1 MKKFVLRASKS
12 SVRSLSVVLL
22 GATTLSAG
30 AQTLADA
37 IKLTDK
43 EQFDKATLAFRKVIA
58 SEPQNGEAWF
68 YFGENYWENQQA
80 DSAEAC
86 YRQGNGVGGK
96 FPLNKVGL
104 GKVLWAQGK
113 KAEAQTMFDQ
123 AIADATDKANKIP
136 KPQQAN
142 TYREIAEAM
151 AQGARPDLIKA
162 QELIARSLELDAK
175 NPETYVLKG
184 DVLFDL
190 NPRDGSAP
198 LENYKIAINMDA
210 LNAKP
215 VTRKAFMYYRAKN
228 NPAAIEEYTR
238 AIGID
243 GSFAPAYSGRAEA
256 YVKTGDFVKAE
267 ADMAHYLELNTGNQ
281 SARVR
286 YAQFLFLV
294 GKYQESLGLI
304 NTLEQEGVKNIVL
317 KRLQGYDQVEMKD
330 SVNAKSTLEAYFAE
344 QPEDKR
350 IAADYEYY
358 GKSLLLVHQ
367 DSLAA
372 ENMLKGA
379 RMDRTK
385 DHLYTEA
392 AKTFVRARAYERA
405 VAAMQERIAAGKPET
420 NDYYYLGDAALKAG
434 MYQTADSAWATY
446 TQRNPNAYQGYRYRA
461 QTQAATDTL
470 AIGDRT
476 WSAKPYYDEMLLK
489 MKPEER
495 EKSKSHYEEALN
507 YMGLYYLYN
516 KEARDLPKAKCYFE
530 QVKALNAGTSITK
543 QVNEVMLMTK
553 ELKDVTP
560 AGCE

>member
-1 MKKFVLRASKS
+1 MKKFL
-12 SVRSLSVVLL
+12 
-22 GATTLSAG
+22 TLTLVCTSAITAG

-43 EQFDKATLAFRKVIA
+43 EQFEKATLVFKKVLA
-58 SEPQNGEAWF
+58 AEPQNGEAWF
-68 YFGENYWENQQA
+68 YFGENYWENNRA

-104 GKVLWAQGK
+104 GKVLWSQGK
-113 KAEAQTMFDQ
+113 KAEAQSLFDQ
-123 AIADATDKANKIP
+123 AVADATDKANKLP
-136 KPQQAN
+136 KPQQAT
-142 TYREIAEAM
+142 TYREIAEAV
-151 AQGARPDLIKA
+151 AQGASPDLIKA
-162 QELIARSLELDAK
+162 QELIAKSLELDAK

-198 LENYKIAINMDA
+198 LENYKTAINMDA

-215 VTRKAFMYYRAKN
+215 VARKAFMYYRAKN
-228 NPAAIEEYTR
+228 NPAAIDEYTN

-256 YVKTGDFVKAE
+256 YVKTGDFAKAE
-267 ADMAHYLELNTGNQ
+267 ADMARYLELNTGNQ

-294 GKYQESLGLI
+294 GKYPESLALI

-317 KRLQGYDQVEMKD
+317 KRIQGYDQVEMKD
-330 SVNAKSTLEAYFAE
+330 SLNAKATLDAYFAE

-350 IAADYEYY
+350 IAPDYEYY
-358 GKSLLLVHQ
+358 GKALILVHQ
-367 DSLAA
+367 DSLGA

-385 DHLYTEA
+385 DHLFTEA
-392 AKTFVRARAYERA
+392 AKTFVKAKAFGRA
-405 VAAMQERIAAGKPET
+405 VEAMREKIAAGKPET
-420 NDYYYLGDAALKAG
+420 NDYYYLGDAALKARNFSA
-434 MYQTADSAWATY
+434 ADSAWATY
-446 TQRNPNAYQGYRYRA
+446 IQRNPNAYQGYRFRA
-461 QTQAATDTL
+461 LTQAATDTL
-470 AIGDRT
+470 AIEERT

-489 MKPEER
+489 MKPEEK
-495 EKSKSHYEEALN
+495 EKSKAYYEEALN
-507 YMGLYYLYN
+507 YMGMYFLYN

-543 QVNEVMLMTK
+543 QVNEQMLLVK